1 MFVRQA
7 QRVRARACVCVCVC
21 VLTFARVC
29 EMRNGRCIGRADSL
43 RVCRSS
49 TQYQGLPKGSRDPAL
64 RGEAPSAQ
72 MQTASGDG
80 KASTIP
86 CVELASK
93 CGFVFTSEAAA
104 AVNQALR
111 GADGAG

>member
-1 MFVRQA
+1 
-7 QRVRARACVCVCVC
+7 
-21 VLTFARVC
+21 
-29 EMRNGRCIGRADSL
+29 
-43 RVCRSS
+43 
-49 TQYQGLPKGSRDPAL
+49 
-64 RGEAPSAQ
+64 